1 MTTQPD
7 AVAADVSASTTPSDD
22 AWLRRRGPGW
32 IVVMGK
38 ELAEG
43 ISSMRFAIL
52 LGLLALAAA
61 APVYAASGA
70 IRDAAE
76 EASDVAALFL
86 ALFTVGA
93 DPVPSF
99 VALVGFVAP
108 LLGIAFG
115 FDAINGERAQG
126 TLPRL
131 LSQPIHRDDVING
144 KFAAGLAMI
153 AIAVT
158 ATMLIVAGIGLIRLG
173 IVPTLPE
180 IARLAMWLLLT
191 IVYIGLWLA
200 FATLCSVV
208 FRRASTSALVA
219 IGVWLV
225 LSLFGVLLARLVA
238 SLLDPSGAAATGTDA
253 LAHAQLEQQ
262 LSAISPGTL
271 YSQATIALLNPSAT
285 AVTVPGLAQLIQ
297 LSQQIPTQLSL
308 DQSLLVAWPQIVV
321 LVALTIGCFVVAY
334 VSFLRQE
341 VRA

>member
-1 MTTQPD
+1 MAAQPE
-7 AVAADVSASTTPSDD
+7 ALASTTAGAADGS
-22 AWLRRRGPGW
+22 WLARRGPGW

-43 ISSMRFAIL
+43 LTSLRFLIL

-61 APVYAASGA
+61 GPVYAAAGRIREAAENASGA
-70 IRDAAE
+70 AA
-76 EASDVAALFL
+76 VFL
-86 ALFTVGA
+86 ALFTIDS

-99 VALVGFVAP
+99 VGLVGFVAP

-153 AIAVT
+153 AVAVT
-158 ATMLIVAGIGLIRLG
+158 GTMLLVAGIGLLRLG
-173 IVPTLPE
+173 IVPSVGEVL
-180 IARLAMWLLLT
+180 RLASWLVVT
-191 IVYIGLWLA
+191 IVYVGLWLA
-200 FATLCSVV
+200 FATLCSVAI
-208 FRRASTSALVA
+208 RRAATSALVA
-219 IGVWLV
+219 IGVWLT

-238 SLLDPSGAAATGTDA
+238 GFLDPSGAVGDTAQQVS
-253 LAHAQLEQQ
+253 HAQLEET
-262 LSAISPGTL
+262 LSAISPGTI
-271 YSQATIALLNPSAT
+271 YQQATTGLLNPSAT
-285 AVTVPGLAQLIQ
+285 SVTLPGLAQLVQ

-308 DQSLLVAWPQIVV
+308 DQSLLVVWPQIVI
-321 LVALTIGCFVVAY
+321 LVALTVVSFVLAY
-334 VSFLRQE
+334 VAFLRQE

>member
-1 MTTQPD
+1 MTASPE
-7 AVAADVSASTTPSDD
+7 AVRAPAGTGSTD
-22 AWLRRRGPGW
+22 WLRRRGPGW
-32 IVVMGK
+32 MVVMGK
-38 ELAEG
+38 EMAEG
-43 ISSMRFAIL
+43 LTSLRFLVL

-61 APVYAASGA
+61 GPVYAASGA

-76 EASDVAALFL
+76 GASGAAAVFL
-86 ALFTVGA
+86 ALFTIGA
-93 DPVPSF
+93 EPVPSF
-99 VALVGFVAP
+99 VALVGFLAP

-158 ATMLIVAGIGLIRLG
+158 ATMLLVAGIGLLRLG
-173 IVPTLPE
+173 IVPSLGE
-180 IARLAMWLLLT
+180 VGRLVVWLLVT
-191 IVYIGLWLA
+191 IVYVGLWLA

-208 FRRASTSALVA
+208 IRRAATSALVA
-219 IGVWLV
+219 IGVWLA

-238 SLLDPSGAAATGTDA
+238 GLIDPASAASTPVDSLE
-253 LAHAQLEQQ
+253 HAQLEQQ

-271 YSQATIALLNPSAT
+271 YTQATTALLNPSAT
-285 AVTVPGLAQLIQ
+285 SVTVPGLAQLIQ
-297 LSQQIPTQLSL
+297 LSQQIPAQLSI
-308 DQSLLVAWPQIVV
+308 DQSLLVVWPQIVI
-321 LVALTIGCFVVAY
+321 LVALTIACFVAAY
-334 VSFLRQE
+334 VAFLRQE

>member
-1 MTTQPD
+1 MQPE
-7 AVAADVSASTTPSDD
+7 AAAAPAIDVPTHDD
-22 AWLRRRGPGW
+22 WLRRRGPGW

-43 ISSMRFAIL
+43 LTSTRFAIL
-52 LGLLALAAA
+52 LGLLALAGA

-76 EASDVAALFL
+76 GASGVAALFL
-86 ALFTVGA
+86 ALFTIGA

-158 ATMLIVAGIGLIRLG
+158 ATMLVVAGIGLIRLG
-173 IVPTLPE
+173 IVPSVAE
-180 IARLAMWLLLT
+180 IARLATWLVLT

-200 FATLCSVV
+200 FATFCSVV

-238 SLLDPSGAAATGTDA
+238 GFIDPAGASAAAADA
-253 LAHAQLEQQ
+253 IAHARLEEQ
-262 LSAISPGTL
+262 LSAISPNTL

-285 AVTVPGLAQLIQ
+285 AVTVPGLDQLIQ

-308 DQSLLVAWPQIVV
+308 DQSLLVAWPQIVI
-321 LVALTIGCFVVAY
+321 LVALTVACFAMAY
-334 VSFLRQE
+334 VGFLRQE

>member
-1 MTTQPD
+1 
-7 AVAADVSASTTPSDD
+7 
-22 AWLRRRGPGW
+22 
-32 IVVMGK
+32 MGK

-43 ISSMRFAIL
+43 LTSLRFLIL

-61 APVYAASGA
+61 GPVYAASGA

-76 EASDVAALFL
+76 RASGAAAVFL
-86 ALFTVGA
+86 ALFTIGA

-99 VALVGFVAP
+99 VALVGFLAP
-108 LLGIAFG
+108 VLGIAFG

-126 TLPRL
+126 TMPRL

-158 ATMLIVAGIGLIRLG
+158 GTMLLVTGIALLRLG
-173 IVPTLPE
+173 IVPSVAE
-180 IARLAMWLLLT
+180 IARMAAWLALT

-200 FATLCSVV
+200 FATLCSVIV
-208 FRRASTSALVA
+208 RRAATSALIA
-219 IGVWLV
+219 IGTWLA

-238 SLLDPSGAAATGTDA
+238 ALLDPTGATGAPADA

-262 LSAISPGTL
+262 LSAISPNTL
-271 YSQATIALLNPSAT
+271 YGQVTAALLNPST
-285 AVTVPGLAQLIQ
+285 TSVTVPGLAQLLQ

-308 DQSLLVAWPQIVV
+308 DQSLLVAWPQIVIMV
-321 LVALTIGCFVVAY
+321 GLTVGCFVLAY
-334 VSFLRQE
+334 VAFLRQE